1 MDHLMDQ
8 SFAHYYDELD
18 MVTKG
23 SSSDNENELFNCCE
37 QLKNYREYQGVIIC
51 NLCSQTVTNIVD
63 GPEWKHYGG
72 EGYGNGDPSRCGIPT
87 NALLPKSSLGS
98 SVSNR
103 NKNATMAKIGRYQ
116 QWNSMP
122 YGERS
127 MYKVF
132 VDIET
137 RCSKAG
143 FPKVIPQTAKSLY
156 RILSETKVSRGSNR
170 IGVIAACVY
179 NSCKECGVPRSPNEI
194 AKIFDIST
202 KIMTKGCKQYTEI
215 MRMSKTDLSRINNL
229 KSIDLDDFIERFSYN
244 LKIPEDEIQLI
255 MRLSS
260 VSQDLG
266 LIGDNTPSAM
276 ASGCIYLYVKN
287 FDLEINK
294 AEISD
299 VCQISEVTINK
310 CCKKLEASEDL
321 MLYLESHKTK

>member
-1 MDHLMDQ
+1 MDHSMDN
-8 SFAHYYDELD
+8 SFAQYYDELD
-18 MVTKG
+18 MITKG
-23 SSSDNENELFNCCE
+23 PLSNKEDATPKCCE

-51 NLCSQTVTNIVD
+51 NLCSQTITNIVD
-63 GPEWKHYGG
+63 GPEWKHYGS
-72 EGYGNGDPSRCGIPT
+72 EGYGHGDPSRCGIPS

-103 NKNATMAKIGRYQ
+103 NKSATMAKIGRYQ

-132 VDIET
+132 VDIDT

-194 AKIFDIST
+194 AKVFDIST

-244 LKIPEDEIQLI
+244 LNIPEDEIQLI

-294 AEISD
+294 SDISD